1 MEGGE
6 PGPSP
11 MEQAEAAEIYKN
23 NHDLIGID
31 GIVKAQQLEIENKKL
46 ELRMQNERYYREH
59 PEIQTLISVFVR
71 KVLDERP
78 ENILEFAGSFFDRA
92 ELKDI
97 VEECM
102 KCDQTEAKRNEYLNN
117 LMKGKAFL

>member
-1 MEGGE
+1 
-6 PGPSP
+6 

-31 GIVKAQQLEIENKKL
+31 GIVKAQQLEIEKKKL

-78 ENILEFAGSFFDRA
+78 ESILEFAGSFFDRA

-97 VEECM
+97 VEEGM
-102 KCDQTEAKRNEYLNN
+102 KCAETEGKRNEHLNN
-117 LMKGKAFL
+117 LMKGKANS